1 MYFKYIV
8 MESAE
13 YLKFTCEELQF
24 LAKQGDKTALN
35 LIEFKFNQFLTEKVA
50 YDICHIG
57 NSEIDKKYSEYEMAM
72 EFVKPGSTRFIKSE
86 EKDVQKAHFNC
97 TCTEEELAFIFN
109 GLVNGGFI
117 APDSILNDWLYIF
130 KGSSEITN
138 SDKIKWTAKNTRT
151 KCPSKRSL
159 IDFLVLMGVHET
171 EIKAKINECFSVEG
185 AKKYSPQNYNGLRN
199 WGKDCKSEYHNKL
212 KQLTKRQA
220 KTKVKNQV

>member
-1 MYFKYIV
+1 MMYFKYIV

-86 EKDVQKAHFNC
+86 EKDVQKS
-97 TCTEEELAFIFN
+97 TL
-109 GLVNGGFI
+109 
-117 APDSILNDWLYIF
+117 
-130 KGSSEITN
+130 
-138 SDKIKWTAKNTRT
+138 
-151 KCPSKRSL
+151 
-159 IDFLVLMGVHET
+159 
-171 EIKAKINECFSVEG
+171 
-185 AKKYSPQNYNGLRN
+185 
-199 WGKDCKSEYHNKL
+199 
-212 KQLTKRQA
+212 
-220 KTKVKNQV
+220 